1 MYYYSFS
8 HSAYVMSI
16 KANKGCCPREE
27 LKVEA
32 IVSVD
37 ERGQMVL
44 PKDIREKLD
53 LQAGEKLAVVTKERD
68 GKVCCIY
75 LFKTDELLDMVRDRL
90 GPLLSD
96 AVEGR

>member
-1 MYYYSFS
+1 
-8 HSAYVMSI
+8 MSRRE
-16 KANKGCCPREE
+16 NNDCCPREE

-37 ERGQMVL
+37 DRGQMVL

-53 LQAGEKLAVVTKERD
+53 LRAGEKLAVVTKERD

-75 LFKTDELLDMVRDRL
+75 LFRTDELLGMVRDRL

-96 AVEGR
+96 AVEER

>member
-1 MYYYSFS
+1 
-8 HSAYVMSI
+8 MSS
-16 KANKGCCPREE
+16 KANRDCCPREE

-37 ERGQMVL
+37 DRGQMVL

-53 LQAGEKLAVVTKERD
+53 LRAGEKLAVVTMERD

-96 AVEGR
+96 AVER